1 MKRGDVTLDNC
12 QKIWDVFFSD
22 LNMQTKLQV
31 QGQTM
36 LCEYEDASRFD
47 YLKMKT
53 FFNGQKIWTVT
64 KGTLHVVLHDDA
76 GKSLV
81 LFKITSGNAGFVLP
95 VGMSPGYLESV
106 LGNSEIVSVGHT
118 ELCYLSEQQT
128 KQVYNECGKVRNWQ
142 SQQSMKVFSD
152 LVEAVCDLGF
162 LTLYERLQKRLYEY
176 CTYHNTNIVRMTHE
190 QLAEEL
196 ATSREVISRLLKK
209 MESECIIKIERKS
222 IRVLERRA
230 SGNAGVR
237 MVS

>member
-1 MKRGDVTLDNC
+1 MKRANVTLDHC

-22 LNMQTKLQV
+22 LNVQTKLQV
-31 QGQTM
+31 QGQTIC
-36 LCEYEDASRFD
+36 CEYEDASRFD

-53 FFNGQKIWTVT
+53 FFSGQKIWTVT

-81 LFKITSGNAGFVLP
+81 LFKITPKNAGFVLP
-95 VGMSPGYLESV
+95 AGIAPGYLEMV

-118 ELCYLSEQQT
+118 EVCYLSEQQT
-128 KQVYNECGKVRNWQ
+128 KQVYNECTNVKRWQ
-142 SQQSMKVFSD
+142 SQQSMKIFSD

-162 LTLYERLQKRLYEY
+162 LTLYERLRKRLHEY
-176 CTYHNTNIVRMTHE
+176 CAYHNTNIVRMTHE

-222 IRVLERRA
+222 IRVLEMRGA
-230 SGNAGVR
+230 EKTEVR
-237 MVS
+237 MVG